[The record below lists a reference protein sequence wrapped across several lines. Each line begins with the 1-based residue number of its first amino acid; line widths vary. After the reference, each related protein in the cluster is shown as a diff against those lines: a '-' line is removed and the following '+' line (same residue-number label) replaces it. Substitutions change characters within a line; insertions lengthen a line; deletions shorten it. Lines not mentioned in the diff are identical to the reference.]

1 MTPSAIVNCAVP
13 AAVKAKVS
21 AALKNKPLLVSPVLV
36 IEGFP
41 AEPSGNETTPV
52 NVGLAMSDFVA
63 TAVDMLSNSVSI
75 SAPLTILLESPE
87 TKESL
92 AVKLVV
98 LE

>member
-1 MTPSAIVNCAVP
+1 
-13 AAVKAKVS
+13 
-21 AALKNKPLLVSPVLV
+21 
-36 IEGFP
+36 
-41 AEPSGNETTPV
+41 
-52 NVGLAMSDFVA
+52 MSDFVA